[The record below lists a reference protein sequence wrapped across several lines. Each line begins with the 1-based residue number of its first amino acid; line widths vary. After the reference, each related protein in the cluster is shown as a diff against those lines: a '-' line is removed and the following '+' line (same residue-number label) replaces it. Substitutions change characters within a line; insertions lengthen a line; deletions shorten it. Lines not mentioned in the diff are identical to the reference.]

1 MRGFCLNCFRNNVDL
16 DWKGLCYS
24 CSAKGVDLGTR
35 GDGCVYFVVYI
46 WGYLFFTSLIPT
58 DLSKWVISFVNTSS
72 QVPTLIIFS
81 IVLYILF
88 FIIPM
93 IYFRRRYRILYY
105 VGSVYMFI
113 LLPIRRIYFFIIGGV
128 GGFEGLFPG
137 VF

>member
-24 CSAKGVDLGTR
+24 CSAKGVELGTR
-35 GDGCVYFVVYI
+35 GDGWVYFVVYI

-58 DLSKWVISFVNTSS
+58 SLSKWFLSFINHSS
-72 QVPTLIIFS
+72 YVPAMFMYS
-81 IVLYILF
+81 IGLYILF

-105 VGSVYMFI
+105 VGSVYMFV
-113 LLPIRRIYFFIIGGV
+113 LLPIRKIYFWYISGTPS
-128 GGFEGLFPG
+128 FEGLFPD